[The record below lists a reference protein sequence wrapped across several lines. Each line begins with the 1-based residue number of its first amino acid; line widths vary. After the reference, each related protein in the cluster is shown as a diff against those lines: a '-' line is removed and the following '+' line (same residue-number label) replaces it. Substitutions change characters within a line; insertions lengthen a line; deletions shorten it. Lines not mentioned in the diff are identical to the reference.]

1 MLRRNLLAVALA
13 RVDDLAHGESPNVR
27 SAELSKLLGNRSL
40 VNVSLS
46 GLHLDR
52 FDFSGWQIQRVQG
65 HDGVFSY
72 CENLWRADHDDSVGS
87 AEVDG
92 CSFDPPS
99 TVKVD
104 LAVGAQRLRRLV
116 KPLRRKNG
124 GPVVAIMRRDE
135 ILDRP
140 AWDLLGRLRLA
151 QASGKAAA
159 ARWTLN
165 ADGIR
170 ILTSFSMADG
180 LGAEELETLLDV
192 DQDVRAL
199 VAHLSR

>member
-1 MLRRNLLAVALA
+1 
-13 RVDDLAHGESPNVR
+13 
-27 SAELSKLLGNRSL
+27 
-40 VNVSLS
+40 
-46 GLHLDR
+46 
-52 FDFSGWQIQRVQG
+52 
-65 HDGVFSY
+65 
-72 CENLWRADHDDSVGS
+72 
-87 AEVDG
+87 
-92 CSFDPPS
+92 
-99 TVKVD
+99 
-104 LAVGAQRLRRLV
+104 
-116 KPLRRKNG
+116 
-124 GPVVAIMRRDE
+124 MRRDE

-192 DQDVRAL
+192 DQDVRGGCVFLQANL
-199 VAHLSR
+199 TSCSVPPRVQ